1 MQDRSTP
8 DSISGPAGALSL
20 EADVLVCG
28 GGVAGTMAA
37 VAAAR
42 HGASV
47 LLVERYGF
55 LGGNAT
61 AGAVAQF
68 NSWQTA
74 NGRRVVAG
82 LADEVV
88 ERLGRYSAA
97 GEHQTFVMSTGHR
110 MDRIEYAPEL
120 LKLVLDDMVSEAGV
134 RPLLHA
140 SLLDVS
146 CTGRQIDRVR
156 VLTKSGIVSIRPRVL
171 LDCSGDIDALK
182 RAGAR
187 FLELEDGEA
196 LQPATMMFRFGPIDF
211 SALDAILPADMAALA
226 RRGFEQGALARAA
239 LHVARDPF
247 SQDGWFNISRLAVD
261 ATDAMALGRAEVEG
275 RRQAWR
281 ASCFLRSSVPGCA
294 QGRLLAFA
302 TQVGV
307 RETRRIEG
315 DHVLTGEELLLPVE
329 FADAIA
335 AGAYPIDI
343 HPAAG
348 GGLQYQALGDDH
360 AYQIPYRSLIPT
372 GFDNALVAG
381 RGVSATHT
389 ALAAIRVMT
398 ISMAVGQAAGTA
410 AALASRQPAAAAA
423 VRSVP
428 VDLLRQALASDGA
441 CLR

>member
-1 MQDRSTP
+1 MNM
-8 DSISGPAGALSL
+8 L

-28 GGVAGTMAA
+28 GGVAGVMAA

-42 HGASV
+42 NGASV

-88 ERLGRYSAA
+88 ERLRRYGAA
-97 GEHQTFVMSTGHR
+97 GAHKTFVMSTGHK
-110 MDRIEYAPEL
+110 MDRVEYAPEL
-120 LKLVLDDMVSEAGV
+120 LKLVFDDMVSEAGV
-134 RPLLHA
+134 ELLLHA

-146 CTGRQIDRVR
+146 HGDRRIDCVR

-171 LDCSGDIDALK
+171 VDCSGDIDALK
-182 RAGAR
+182 GAGAR
-187 FLELEDGEA
+187 FLDLEEGEA

-211 SALDAILPADMAALA
+211 SSFDAVPAAEMAALS
-226 RRGFEQGALARAA
+226 RQGFEQGQLARAA
-239 LHVARDPF
+239 LHCSRDPY
-247 SQDGWFNISRLAVD
+247 SQDAWFNISRLAVD

-281 ASCFLRSSVPGCA
+281 AACYLQSTVPGCGS
-294 QGRLLAFA
+294 GRLRAFA
-302 TQVGV
+302 TQIGV

-315 DHVLTGEELLLPVE
+315 DHVLTAEELLEPTR
-329 FADAIA
+329 FDDAIA

-348 GGLQYQALGDDH
+348 GGLHYQAMGNDH
-360 AYQIPYRSLIPT
+360 AYQIPYRSLIPV

-381 RGVSATHT
+381 RGVSATHE

-410 AALASRQPAAAAA
+410 AAMAARPAAAAK
-423 VRSVP
+423 VRAVP
-428 VDLLRQALASDGA
+428 VDKLRQTLLADGA
-441 CLR
+441 CLC